1 MNNIKSVFGPL
12 DKKYC
17 IYFYSLSLMGMLL
30 LFITIITTIFIGIS
44 EKKDRVF
51 YFQMLLVSLG
61 YGIFYF
67 QNRLLY
73 NMCSKTLQ

>member
-1 MNNIKSVFGPL
+1 MNHIQTIVGPL
-12 DKKYC
+12 DKNYC
-17 IYFYSLSLMGMLL
+17 VYFYILSLMGMLL
-30 LFITIITTIFIGIS
+30 LVVTFFTTIFIGIS

-51 YFQMLLVSLG
+51 YYQMLMVSLG

-73 NMCSKTLQ
+73 NMCSKSLQ

>member
-1 MNNIKSVFGPL
+1 MNHKETIVGPL
-12 DKKYC
+12 DKNYC
-17 IYFYSLSLMGMLL
+17 VYFYILSLMGMLL
-30 LFITIITTIFIGIS
+30 LVITFFTTLFIGFK

-51 YFQMLLVSLG
+51 YYQMLMVSLG

-73 NMCSKTLQ
+73 NMCSNSLQ